1 MNTFQ
6 KFTIGLDEEEK
17 QVLIPLIHTL
27 VAGTT
32 GVGKTEADRKIIQA
46 LRTAIPDLKVLIFD
60 SKSTGRDWE
69 DFGNDVKPFVKMSTD
84 TRFLRDLIETSEE
97 RKIDFYLYELDQ
109 AAQGAKTWYDVL
121 HNLEK
126 RHAHFK
132 EKHRELKEEKL
143 GVLLIYMRGLIQGF
157 ESMKTS
163 DKFDLSA
170 PITVVPINYAEE
182 AFQQLVV
189 YTYHKEIKKRRLKH
203 ILVVHDEMHKFAPSK
218 RGTGCRRVVEEYYQ
232 EGRAAGN
239 FGIASDQEIVGIS
252 PTVRSQCWNWILG
265 MQTDK
270 AKAKRVIEHLPTG
283 KVSIDAVMTLGVGW
297 FFVVIRTPTETTV
310 KKFYLLPDGITI
322 ELGKKVIRGTLSVE
336 EIMKKLSNLRMKK
349 EDEDLVWKEK
359 YEEEH
364 RIRKE
369 FEKRLGE
376 YSEDLNKLRKKLAEQ
391 KSPEEIEKLHKTMT
405 QLKDEKADLEKQLEK
420 EAKAFVKV
428 KRKADAFENL
438 QKALAPFIPSTPTTP
453 ATSSTSGP
461 SFTMAEIDE
470 RINQRLAGP
479 KAARVVR
486 VDVNER
492 IKELVKNDIV
502 NRLVA
507 KIQSLPEP
515 AKKAALWLHEK
526 KQAKIGELYSYM
538 YEKIARRIPG
548 SFYMNVVNPLQNA
561 WLIVNEAGNVSWT
574 LEAKLSAELKDILRN
589 GDMQKIAK
597 YLKSLLL

>member
-1 MNTFQ
+1 MSTFQ
-6 KFTIGLDEEEK
+6 KFVIGLDGEEN

-46 LRTAIPDLKVLIFD
+46 LRKAIPDLKVLIFD

-69 DFGNDVKPFVKMSTD
+69 GFGKDVKPFVKTSTD

-109 AAQGAKTWYDVL
+109 ATHGAETWHDVL
-121 HNLEK
+121 RNLEK
-126 RHAHFK
+126 RHAYFK
-132 EKHRELKEEKL
+132 DRKRELKEEKL

-157 ESMKTS
+157 EQMKTS

-283 KVSIDAVMTLGVGW
+283 NVSINAVMTLGVGW

-310 KKFYLLPDGITI
+310 KKFYLLPDGISI
-322 ELGKKVIRGTLSVE
+322 EHGKNVIRGTLSVE
-336 EIMKKLSNLRMKK
+336 EIMKKLSNLRVIKK
-349 EDEDLVWKEK
+349 EK
-359 YEEEH
+359 
-364 RIRKE
+364 
-369 FEKRLGE
+369 
-376 YSEDLNKLRKKLAEQ
+376 
-391 KSPEEIEKLHKTMT
+391 EEIDMERLEKLEERMNRFREQVNKEIEILQRDVHDAHVGFRQIDEGMKKLHKKVDT
-405 QLKDEKADLEKQLEK
+405 LSELEK
-420 EAKAFVKV
+420 
-428 KRKADAFENL
+428 
-438 QKALAPFIPSTPTTP
+438 
-453 ATSSTSGP
+453 
-461 SFTMAEIDE
+461 
-470 RINQRLAGP
+470 
-479 KAARVVR
+479 VR
-486 VDVNER
+486 
-492 IKELVKNDIV
+492 
-502 NRLVA
+502 
-507 KIQSLPEP
+507 
-515 AKKAALWLHEK
+515 
-526 KQAKIGELYSYM
+526 
-538 YEKIARRIPG
+538 
-548 SFYMNVVNPLQNA
+548 
-561 WLIVNEAGNVSWT
+561 
-574 LEAKLSAELKDILRN
+574 AKLSPGEAGEIEVSADQAKLIVAKETKTLQLKQSDLMGRIAIVYAEGLLPEGWFSSGKLNQIMEQRFGAKEFPGNFRKILPQLVYYGFFEKKLSGRRP
-589 GDMQKIAK
+589 DYRVKLPPAIAK
-597 YLKSLLL
+597 KKGLLEVS